1 MDFNTKFKRNKG
13 ITLIALVVTII
24 VLLILA
30 GISIMMLTGQ
40 NGILNRASEAK
51 NQTSESQSKEELE
64 LAISQLAIEYHLNG
78 GADTFS
84 DYIFSHED
92 DLKTALGSNDVSMDS
107 TAKTIT
113 YKGVLYSVATDGTVA
128 RLDGIG
134 LSEST
139 KTLTVVGE
147 EKGTFTLTATLT
159 NISGAI
165 EWTSSNTGVATVVG
179 NGTTA
184 TVTAEG
190 NGTTTI
196 KAVCSGKEA
205 TCKVTVKKITLAS
218 GLQITGTTTIEQGA
232 TSELTVT
239 QQGGGNEEIDW
250 TSSSENVGV
259 VKKDEN
265 TATITGKAVGSATIT
280 ATAKSSGKKATCS
293 VTVKEPSY
301 IGQYLEYN
309 IAYTDVFNSSKKYTA
324 QNGWRILKMTAGE
337 NGTYDVDIISTG
349 MPAGLQCFSDY
360 ITNSSYSPW
369 TATADQITS
378 YKKQYYASTSD
389 TNPNMYAASGLRYN
403 FKNIVFKQKNENTTI
418 SRNQYNTGYYEKI
431 SNNGI
436 DQTGDNITGAT
447 FIASNIDSSK
457 VEVRSVMHSD
467 ITGNEKS
474 SSITVKDPT
483 NATGLFILKNIGYTT
498 NGYYWLASPSPD
510 SSSGLYYVDYS
521 GRAGGLSDDYNGLRP
536 VVSISGV
543 HVQKKAGSTDVWE
556 ITN

>member
-40 NGILNRASEAK
+40 NGILNRANQAK
-51 NQTSESQSKEELE
+51 ENTGTAQTEELVK
-64 LAISQLAIEYHLNG
+64 LSVTDALTQG
-78 GADTFS
+78 
-84 DYIFSHED
+84 
-92 DLKTALGSNDVSMDS
+92 LGSLTDENLKASLNNNIG
-107 TAKTIT
+107 AGKYTIT
-113 YKGVLYSVATDGTVA
+113 GDAT
-128 RLDGIG
+128 
-134 LSEST
+134 
-139 KTLTVVGE
+139 
-147 EKGTFTLTATLT
+147 
-159 NISGAI
+159 
-165 EWTSSNTGVATVVG
+165 
-179 NGTTA
+179 NGW
-184 TVTAEG
+184 TVTVDGKRYNIEAS
-190 NGTTTI
+190 GTISFEKT
-196 KAVCSGKEA
+196 
-205 TCKVTVKKITLAS
+205 TLAS

-239 QQGGGNEEIDW
+239 QQGGGNEEIEW

-265 TATITGKAVGSATIT
+265 TATITGKAIGSATIT
-280 ATAKSSGKKATCS
+280 ATAKSSGNTATCS
-293 VTVKEPSY
+293 ITVKEPSY

-309 IAYTDVFNSSKKYTA
+309 IAYTDVYDSSKEYTA
-324 QNGWRILKMTAGE
+324 QNGWRILKMTSGE

-378 YKKQYYASTSD
+378 YKNQYYASTSD

-403 FKNIVFKQKNENTTI
+403 FKNIVLKQQTGGTTYDG
-418 SRNQYNTGYYEKI
+418 NQYNTGYYTKI

-457 VEVRSVMHSD
+457 AAVRSVMHSD
-467 ITGNEKS
+467 ITGKTS
-474 SSITVKDPT
+474 SDITVKDPT

-498 NGYYWLASPSPD
+498 GWYWLASPSTSYGIAV
-510 SSSGLYYVDYS
+510 SSVYS
-521 GRAGGLSDDYNGLRP
+521 DGDVGHNSNLCLGLRP